1 MGNNRWRSGK
11 QYLTSHQEGH
21 GNIARSKSNKTAEQ
35 SRAEQSRAEQSR
47 AEQRVGYSKIFW
59 SREAEVFT
67 CVDENASG

>member
-35 SRAEQSRAEQSR
+35 SRAEQ
-47 AEQRVGYSKIFW
+47 RVGYSKIFW